1 MSTVFLNKEFKGRY
15 VMAKSAF
22 EKAIEKQQR
31 EAKKLADKQ
40 LREQKRQIQR
50 ETNRQIASTIV
61 NGQPIIGGMRI
72 MDTSSEEILRCIL
85 SVYDGNE
92 NREVKGNDT
101 IIPTAYQSSLS
112 LEFEKLKMYGVL
124 SSAYIY
130 ISAVWEVVIAP
141 QGLTYFE
148 DKVQAEEKEKNMK
161 KSSISIGSIVA
172 TGSNLILGDVVNSNL
187 SIDNSIQR
195 IESEI
200 DEKGGGDSAN
210 LRELLDEVKE
220 LIENIQESRHIPKN
234 KSLFERLSNH
244 LEKHGWFYG
253 EVVGLIGAATMQMLQ
268 R

>member
-1 MSTVFLNKEFKGRY
+1 
-15 VMAKSAF
+15 MAKSSF

-31 EAKKLADKQ
+31 EAKRLADKQ

-72 MDTSSEEILRCIL
+72 MDSSSEEILRCIL

-92 NREVKGNDT
+92 NREVHGNDNV
-101 IIPTAYQSSLS
+101 IPTAYQSSLS

-124 SSAYIY
+124 SSACVY
-130 ISAVWEVVIAP
+130 ISAIWEVVIAP

-148 DKVQAEEKEKNMK
+148 DKVQAEEKEKKMQ
-161 KSSISIGSIVA
+161 KSSINIGSIVA
-172 TGSNLILGDVVNSNL
+172 TESNLILGDVVNSTL
-187 SIDNSIQR
+187 SIDNSIKR

-200 DEKGGGDSAN
+200 DERGGDDADD
-210 LRELLDEVKE
+210 LKEVLEEIKELL
-220 LIENIQESRHIPKN
+220 ENMKESRHVPKN
-234 KSLFERLSNH
+234 KNLFKKLSNH

-268 R
+268 G

>member
-1 MSTVFLNKEFKGRY
+1 
-15 VMAKSAF
+15 MAKSAF

-61 NGQPIIGGMRI
+61 NGQPIVGGMRI

-85 SVYDGNE
+85 SAYDGNE
-92 NREVKGNDT
+92 NREVRGNDT
-101 IIPTAYQSSLS
+101 VIPTAYQNSLS

-124 SSAYIY
+124 SSACVY
-130 ISAVWEVVIAP
+130 ISAVWEVTIAP

-148 DKVQAEEKEKNMK
+148 DKVQAEEREKSMQ
-161 KSSISIGSIVA
+161 KSSINIGSIVA

-200 DEKGGGDSAN
+200 DEKGGEDSEN

-220 LIENIQESRHIPKN
+220 LIENMQESRHIPKN
-234 KSLFERLSNH
+234 KSLFEKLSNH

-253 EVVGLIGAATMQMLQ
+253 EVIGLIGAAAMQML
-268 R
+268 RG

>member
-1 MSTVFLNKEFKGRY
+1 
-15 VMAKSAF
+15 MAKSAF

-50 ETNRQIASTIV
+50 ESTRQTASTIV

-85 SVYDGNE
+85 SAYDGNE
-92 NREVKGNDT
+92 NREVQGNDT
-101 IIPTAYQSSLS
+101 VIPTSYQSSLS

-124 SSAYIY
+124 SSACVY
-130 ISAVWEVVIAP
+130 ISAVWEVIIAP

-148 DKVQAEEKEKNMK
+148 DKLQAEDKEKSMQ
-161 KSSISIGSIVA
+161 KSSINIGSIVA

-200 DEKGGGDSAN
+200 DVRGGDDSVA

-220 LIENIQESRHIPKN
+220 LIENMQESRHIPKN
-234 KSLFERLSNH
+234 KNLFERLSNH

-253 EVVGLIGAATMQMLQ
+253 EVIGLIGAAAMQML
-268 R
+268 RG